1 MADGTMTTMQYPMQS
16 RYLQPQQEGKHY
28 IMGYI
33 AARWPNFGAGKNAEQ
48 KRQMIAVWERDLADI
63 PLALQKS
70 ALDAKASA
78 GQLFPPSSPAEL
90 RRWCEEVQPS
100 MTALDVAV
108 YQTAI
113 ECDLLDADFCRRQI
127 EKYRA
132 AQAAGRNAYAG
143 WEG

>member
-1 MADGTMTTMQYPMQS
+1 MADGAMTTTQDPMQS
-16 RYLQPQQEGKHY
+16 GYLQPQQEGKHY

-33 AARWPNFGAGKNAEQ
+33 AARWPNFGTGKKAEQ
-48 KRQMIAVWERDLADI
+48 KRQMIAVWEQDLMDI
-63 PLALQKS
+63 PLALQKA
-70 ALDAKASA
+70 ALDAKARA

-90 RRWCEEVQPS
+90 RCWCEEVQPS

-108 YQTAI
+108 YQTAL
-113 ECDLLDADFCRRQI
+113 ECNLLDADFCRRQI
-127 EKYRA
+127 AKYNA